1 MMAMYWVIPRQQM
14 RTSAVGRGE
23 ALKSFKLER
32 GSTVFAFERDSLA
45 ALQKVGLHLLHLLA
59 LDPCPSQL
67 CPLLSSTSFHLFLS
81 PSIISRSK
89 AVPCS
94 MAWDCCAVFF
104 AGRLV
109 NSTDFLLNL
118 CLTDYT
124 GSWGRA

>member
-1 MMAMYWVIPRQQM
+1 MATYWGTPRQQL

-45 ALQKVGLHLLHLLA
+45 ALQKVGLHLLA
-59 LDPCPSQL
+59 VDPCPSQL
-67 CPLLSSTSFHLFLS
+67 CRLLSSASFHLFLS
-81 PSIISRSK
+81 PSVMSRSK

-109 NSTDFLLNL
+109 NKTDFVELVPHRLHRELGQGLN
-118 CLTDYT
+118 
-124 GSWGRA
+124 